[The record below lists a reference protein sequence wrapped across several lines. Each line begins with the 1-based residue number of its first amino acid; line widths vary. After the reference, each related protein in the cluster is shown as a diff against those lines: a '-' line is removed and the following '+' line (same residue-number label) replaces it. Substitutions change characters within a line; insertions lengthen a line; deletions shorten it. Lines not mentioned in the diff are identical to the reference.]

1 MHSDHS
7 SEAAGRPFADLSGHK
22 YCRLVTFRRSGVPVV
37 TPMWF
42 AVDGDRVYMKTESP
56 TAKLRRIANDPR
68 VELAA
73 CTVRGTALGAATAG
87 RARVLGSGEAARAET
102 VLRRRYGLGRRL
114 FSVLVEPIFRLRGTT
129 SVYLEV
135 AAAGAPR

>member
-1 MHSDHS
+1 MHVDHS
-7 SEAAGRPFADLSGHK
+7 SGAPGGPFADLSGHK
-22 YCRLVTFRRSGVPVV
+22 YCRLVTFRRNGVPVV

-42 AVDGDRVYMKTESP
+42 AVDGGRVYMKTESP

-73 CTVRGTALGAATAG
+73 CTVRGRPLGAAAPG
-87 RARVLGSGEAARAET
+87 RARLLAADEATRAET

-114 FSVLVEPIFRLRGTT
+114 FAACVEPILRLRGLTP
-129 SVYLEV
+129 VYLEI
-135 AAAGAPR
+135 APAGAPR